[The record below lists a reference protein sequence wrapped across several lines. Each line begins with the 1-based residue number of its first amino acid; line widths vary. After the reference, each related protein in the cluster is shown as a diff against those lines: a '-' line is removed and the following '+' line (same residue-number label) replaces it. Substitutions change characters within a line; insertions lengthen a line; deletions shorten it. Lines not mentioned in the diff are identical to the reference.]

1 MTGTWPA
8 ADLGPVRRMQ
18 ILAAAIP
25 GTAIAATIVTQPF
38 EQVWAVASDLE
49 AELPHMIRDFRA
61 VRVSPGQG
69 GRLVLHARGR
79 FGQRARFDVVLLPG
93 WCWMQSRFLVGG
105 IAAAPHPDGT
115 SVVFVGG
122 LRLPGMRLFQPLI
135 DTVGEAL
142 AAGALRRLADRIRL
156 RDAG

>member
-1 MTGTWPA
+1 MLDA
-8 ADLGPVRRMQ
+8 K
-18 ILAAAIP
+18 
-25 GTAIAATIVTQPF
+25 
-38 EQVWAVASDLE
+38 S
-49 AELPHMIRDFRA
+49 
-61 VRVSPGQG
+61 
-69 GRLVLHARGR
+69 
-79 FGQRARFDVVLLPG
+79 LL
-93 WCWMQSRFLVGG
+93 GG

-115 SVVFVGG
+115 SVAFVGG